1 MNYLKIVLIWLIL
14 NIFTVITMDLAL
26 FMQTTPGM
34 QNVSIYR
41 KILSA
46 EFWASVEWIFAI
58 PANRIGNLFLNP
70 AQIALTSY
78 VFDFISQIVSNKY
91 WLKIATTIDDYAG
104 MVIIFL
110 GMAVSKMRLFG

>member
-14 NIFTVITMDLAL
+14 NILTGATMDLAL

-34 QNVSIYR
+34 KNLSIYR

-46 EFWASVEWIFAI
+46 EFWASVQWMFAI

-70 AQIALTSY
+70 VQIGLSSY
-78 VFDFISQIVSNKY
+78 VFDFLAQIISNKY
-91 WLKIATTIDDYAG
+91 WLKIATTLDDYVG
-104 MVIIFL
+104 MLIIFI
-110 GMAVSKMRLFG
+110 GMFVSKMRVFG